1 MRLLKRKVIDA
12 YLYDEKF
19 ERLQSQAWIR
29 EKPVKQAGCGVFFIA
44 CHEVDLLIIR
54 GIIVNCEDKL
64 YTVYVDTDDMDL
76 AIATSIKGYLGE
88 TSSGLNYIF
97 QIHRKYL
104 FKAK

>member
-1 MRLLKRKVIDA
+1 MILLKRKVIDA
-12 YLYDEKF
+12 YLCDEEF

-29 EKPVKQAGCGVFFIA
+29 EKPLKQDGCDVVFIA
-44 CHEVDLLIIR
+44 CHEDDLFIIS

-64 YTVYVDTDDMDL
+64 YTVYVVTDDMDL

>member
-1 MRLLKRKVIDA
+1 MILLKRKVIDA
-12 YLYDEKF
+12 YLCDEEF
-19 ERLQSQAWIR
+19 ERLQPQAWVR
-29 EKPVKQAGCGVFFIA
+29 EKPYGRDVVFIA
-44 CHEVDLLIIR
+44 YHEDDLFIIR

-64 YTVYVDTDDMDL
+64 YTVYVGTDDMDL

>member
-1 MRLLKRKVIDA
+1 MFLLKRKVIDA
-12 YLYDEKF
+12 YLYDEEF

-29 EKPVKQAGCGVFFIA
+29 EKPDGRDVVFIA
-44 CHEVDLLIIR
+44 CHEDDLFIIR

-64 YTVYVDTDDMDL
+64 YTVYVDTDDMDF
-76 AIATSIKGYLGE
+76 AVATSIKGYLGE